1 MKLSKNPK
9 FLQHKLQIEKALD
22 RVDEFA
28 QSSGRKIY
36 NSMLISAEQLDLLLD
51 PRDGGRPNSASVSI
65 KRDEFHKTCRDMGEW
80 LLTNTPDVKL
90 SWD

>member
-1 MKLSKNPK
+1 MKLSKNPI
-9 FLQHKLQIEKALD
+9 FLQHKLQIEQALES
-22 RVDEFA
+22 VNESA

-36 NSMLISAEQLDLLLD
+36 NTMLISAEQLDLLLD
-51 PRDGGRPNSASVSI
+51 PKDSNRPNPAAVSI

-80 LLTNTPDVKL
+80 LTANTPDIKL